1 MLDGISENVGTVGKS
16 SGHSGIGT
24 SFQQTI
30 KSSISCRGVGL
41 HSGAPVSMILHPAP
55 TGHGVV
61 FRRTDLEDGGNEIP
75 ARYDAVANTTLCST
89 IANDAGASVATI
101 EHLMSAIA
109 GLGVDNLLVELDGPE
124 VPVMDGSA
132 EPFAFLLEC
141 AGVVEQD
148 AARKAI
154 RILRDVTVSNGG
166 SAVTISPAD
175 EFIVEMVID
184 FNSAAI
190 GRQNLAV
197 QVSPELFRSDIA
209 KARTFGFLHE
219 VEAMRK
225 AGLGRGGSLENAVV
239 IDGDRVMNDEGLRYT
254 DEFVR
259 HKILDCIGDLALAG
273 YPILGH
279 VVAEKA
285 GHALNNKLLHAVFA
299 DPANWE
305 IIDVDTLPVGNTFLT
320 AAE

>member
-1 MLDGISENVGTVGKS
+1 MLDGLSENVGTVGKS
-16 SGHSGIGT
+16 AGHTGIGM

-41 HSGAPVSMILHPAP
+41 HSGAPVSMVLHPAP

-61 FRRTDLEDGGNEIP
+61 FRRTDLDDGSNEIP
-75 ARYDAVANTTLCST
+75 ARFDTVTNTTLCST

-141 AGVVEQD
+141 AGIAGQD
-148 AARKAI
+148 MPRKAV
-154 RILRDVTVSNGG
+154 RILRDVTVNNGG
-166 SAVTISPAD
+166 STVTISPAD

-184 FNSAAI
+184 FDSAAI

-197 QVSPELFRSDIA
+197 QVSPELFRNDIA

-239 IDGDRVMNDEGLRYT
+239 IDGDRIMNDEGLRYT

-273 YPILGH
+273 YPIMGH

-305 IIDVDTLPVGNTFLT
+305 VVDVDTLPVGGAFLS

>member
-1 MLDGISENVGTVGKS
+1 MV
-16 SGHSGIGT
+16 
-24 SFQQTI
+24 
-30 KSSISCRGVGL
+30 
-41 HSGAPVSMILHPAP
+41 LHPAP

-61 FRRTDLEDGGNEIP
+61 FRRTDLEDGSTEIP
-75 ARYDAVANTTLCST
+75 ARYDAVTNTTLCST

-141 AGVVEQD
+141 AGIAGQD
-148 AARKAI
+148 TPRKAV
-154 RILRDVTVSNGG
+154 RILRDVTVNHGG
-166 SAVTISPAD
+166 STVTISPAD

-184 FNSAAI
+184 FESAAI

-239 IDGDRVMNDEGLRYT
+239 IDGDRIMNDEGLRYS

-273 YPILGH
+273 YPIMGH

-305 IIDVDTLPVGNTFLT
+305 IVDIDTLPVGSAFLS

>member
-1 MLDGISENVGTVGKS
+1 MLDGIGENVGTVGKS
-16 SGHSGIGT
+16 SGQTGMIM

-30 KSSISCRGVGL
+30 KTTISCRGVGL
-41 HSGAPVSMILHPAP
+41 HSGAPVSMVLHPAP
-55 TGHGVV
+55 VGHGIV
-61 FRRTDLEDGGNEIP
+61 FRRIDLEEDRNEIP
-75 ARYDAVANTTLCST
+75 ARYDAVTNTTLCST

-109 GLGVDNLLVELDGPE
+109 GLGIDNLLIELDGPE

-132 EPFAFLLEC
+132 EPFAFLLDC
-141 AGVVEQD
+141 AGVVEQE
-148 AARKAI
+148 APRKAI
-154 RILRDVTVSNGG
+154 RILRDVTVSQGG
-166 SAVTISPAD
+166 SMVTISPAD
-175 EFIVEMVID
+175 EFLIEMVID

-190 GRQNLAV
+190 GRQSLAV
-197 QVSPELFRSDIA
+197 QVSPALFRSDIA

-225 AGLGRGGSLENAVV
+225 AGLGRGGSLDNAVV
-239 IDGDRVMNDEGLRYT
+239 IDGDRVMNDEGLRFD

-273 YPILGH
+273 YTILGH

-299 DPANWE
+299 DQANWE
-305 IIDVDTLPVGNTFLT
+305 IVDIDTLPVGGAFLT

>member
-1 MLDGISENVGTVGKS
+1 MT
-16 SGHSGIGT
+16 
-24 SFQQTI
+24 
-30 KSSISCRGVGL
+30 
-41 HSGAPVSMILHPAP
+41 LHPAP
-55 TGHGVV
+55 SGHGVV

-75 ARYDAVANTTLCST
+75 ARYDAVANTMLCST

-148 AARKAI
+148 VARKAI

>member
-1 MLDGISENVGTVGKS
+1 MV
-16 SGHSGIGT
+16 
-24 SFQQTI
+24 
-30 KSSISCRGVGL
+30 
-41 HSGAPVSMILHPAP
+41 LHPAP
-55 TGHGVV
+55 VGHGVV
-61 FRRTDLEDGGNEIP
+61 FRRTDLEDGSNSIP
-75 ARYDAVANTTLCST
+75 ARYDAVASTTLCST
-89 IANDAGASVATI
+89 IANDSGASVATI
-101 EHLMSAIA
+101 EHLMSAVA
-109 GLGVDNLLVELDGPE
+109 GLGIDNLLIELDGPE

-141 AGVVEQD
+141 AGLAEQE
-148 AARKAI
+148 APRKAI
-154 RILRDVTVSNGG
+154 RILRDVTVTHG
-166 SAVTISPAD
+166 SSTVTISPAHD
-175 EFIVEMVID
+175 YIVEMVID

-190 GRQNLAV
+190 GRQSLAV

-239 IDGDRVMNDEGLRYT
+239 IDGDRVMNDEGLRFS

-305 IIDVDTLPVGNTFLT
+305 VVDVDALPVGGSFLT

>member
-1 MLDGISENVGTVGKS
+1 
-16 SGHSGIGT
+16 
-24 SFQQTI
+24 
-30 KSSISCRGVGL
+30 
-41 HSGAPVSMILHPAP
+41 MILHPAP

-305 IIDVDTLPVGNTFLT
+305 IIDVDTLPVGNAFLT

>member
-1 MLDGISENVGTVGKS
+1 MV
-16 SGHSGIGT
+16 
-24 SFQQTI
+24 
-30 KSSISCRGVGL
+30 
-41 HSGAPVSMILHPAP
+41 LHPAP
-55 TGHGVV
+55 AGHGIV

-75 ARYDAVANTTLCST
+75 ARYDAVTNTTLCST

-109 GLGVDNLLVELDGPE
+109 GLGVDNLVIELDGPE

-141 AGVVEQD
+141 AGIEAQETP
-148 AARKAI
+148 RKAI
-154 RILRDVTVSNGG
+154 RILRDVTVSHGG
-166 SAVTISPAD
+166 STVTISPAD
-175 EFIVEMVID
+175 EFIIEMVID
-184 FNSAAI
+184 FSSAAI

-197 QVSPELFRSDIA
+197 QVSPELFRNDIA

-273 YPILGH
+273 YPIMGH

-305 IIDVDTLPVGNTFLT
+305 IVDVDTLPVGGAFLT

>member
-1 MLDGISENVGTVGKS
+1 MLDGMSENVGTVGKS
-16 SGHSGIGT
+16 TGPAGVGM

-30 KSSISCRGVGL
+30 KTAISCRGVGL
-41 HSGAPVSMILHPAP
+41 HSGEPVAMTLHPAP
-55 TGHGVV
+55 AGHGVV
-61 FRRTDLEDGGNEIP
+61 FRRTDLDEGSNEIP
-75 ARYDAVANTTLCST
+75 ARYDAVTNTTLCST
-89 IANDAGASVATI
+89 ITNESGASVATI

-109 GLGVDNLLVELDGPE
+109 GLGIDNLLVELDGPE

-132 EPFAFLLEC
+132 EPFAFLLDC
-141 AGVVEQD
+141 AGTIEQD
-148 AARKAI
+148 TPRKAI
-154 RILRDVTVSNGG
+154 RILRDVTVNTG
-166 SAVTISPAD
+166 SSTVTISPAD
-175 EFIVEMVID
+175 EFLVEMVID
-184 FNSAAI
+184 FNSEAI
-190 GRQNLAV
+190 GRQSLAV
-197 QVSPELFRSDIA
+197 EVSPALFRSDIA

-239 IDGDRVMNDEGLRYT
+239 IDGDRVMNDEGLRFA

-279 VVAEKA
+279 VVADKA
-285 GHALNNKLLHAVFA
+285 GHAINNKLLHAVFA

-305 IIDVDTLPVGNTFLT
+305 IVDVDALPVGGAFLS